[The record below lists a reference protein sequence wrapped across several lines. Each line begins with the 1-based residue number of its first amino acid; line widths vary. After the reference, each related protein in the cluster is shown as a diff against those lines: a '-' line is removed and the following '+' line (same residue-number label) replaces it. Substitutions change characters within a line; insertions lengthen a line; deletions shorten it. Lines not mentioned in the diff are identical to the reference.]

1 MARAL
6 PAQKEVGYGGCDARR
21 RHGAARL
28 RAEDLGTSRLEG
40 GSSERYTSRGR
51 LQRAAAV
58 VHESDFDISRRF
70 VISTLPSAW

>member
-1 MARAL
+1 M
-6 PAQKEVGYGGCDARR
+6 PAEARR
-21 RHGAARL
+21 CPFARG
-28 RAEDLGTSRLEG
+28 DLGTSRLEG